1 MNRVGRKRIRVG
13 EETTR
18 EEIQGREMRN
28 FLNLLLRG
36 RLLSLGGL
44 GRIVTDDGE
53 DDGKPRDILLTHFSI
68 KLNLYINNIK
78 IFLYQKYMLQAC
90 K

>member
-1 MNRVGRKRIRVG
+1 MNRVGGKGIRVG

-18 EEIQGREMRN
+18 VEIQGKEMRN
-28 FLNLLLRG
+28 FLHLLLRG

-44 GRIVTDDGE
+44 VRIVTDDGE
-53 DDGKPRDILLTHFSI
+53 DDGKPRDILLTQFLI
-68 KLNLYINNIK
+68 KLNLYINNNK
-78 IFLYQKYMLQAC
+78 IFLYKKYMLQAW